1 MNLNQIIHNAWL
13 ATQWQNKTTPTPSTP
28 LSNASNTK
36 SSTPPQAKLL
46 ARAKK
51 PALSFIG
58 ILTSI
63 AGRFKRAFGIDT
75 RTRAK
80 TKNTKTKAHIN
91 T

>member
-1 MNLNQIIHNAWL
+1 MLAINL
-13 ATQWQNKTTPTPSTP
+13 
-28 LSNASNTK
+28 
-36 SSTPPQAKLL
+36 TPPPSQTTSKSQ
-46 ARAKK
+46 K

-58 ILTSI
+58 ILKSI

-80 TKNTKTKAHIN
+80 TKDTKTKAHIN

>member
-1 MNLNQIIHNAWL
+1 MIHNAWL
-13 ATQWQNKTTPTPSTP
+13 ATQRQNKPTPSPSTP
-28 LSNASNTK
+28 LSNSSNASNKTN
-36 SSTPPQAKLL
+36 PPQAKTTS
-46 ARAKK
+46 KSQK

-58 ILTSI
+58 ILKSI

-80 TKNTKTKAHIN
+80 TKDTRTKAHIN

>member
-1 MNLNQIIHNAWL
+1 MIHNAWL
-13 ATQWQNKTTPTPSTP
+13 ATQRQNKTTPTPSTP
-28 LSNASNTK
+28 LNNTNNAK
-36 SSTPPQAKLL
+36 SSTPPPSQTTSKSQ
-46 ARAKK
+46 K

-80 TKNTKTKAHIN
+80 TKDTKTKAHIN